1 MDIQKEL
8 LAYAKQV
15 FNLLKLDQSER
26 DIVNDSILLLK
37 LNRNRILYENIVRRK
52 NWEKLDYELNK
63 QLIHL
68 CGRVGIEPKDLET
81 ENTGDDTGTGDITAE
96 MNEKAAAIMDVVDK
110 YPEEHPIIL
119 GLRPDHGTLP
129 EEIKLLHV
137 KNKDLYPLMRKCHEQ
152 LKLMIDAKPCDRY
165 PFVTELIKLD
175 DTLQANWKQYDEYV
189 PGAAP
194 VIPPVDKKE
203 VTPGTMDSKKVSA
216 ARKYLSTN
224 KAKLAELDKL
234 VSADPEN
241 KATAEKAEKLRA
253 GMCERLK
260 ELIDAGESVAE
271 NQLAELK
278 EIGVSI

>member
-8 LAYAKQV
+8 LAYAQQV
-15 FNLLKLDQSER
+15 FNLLKLDHSER
-26 DIVNDSILLLK
+26 DIENDAVLLLK

-52 NWEKLDYELNK
+52 LWEKLDYELNK
-63 QLIHL
+63 QFIHL
-68 CGRVGIEPKDLET
+68 CGRVGIDPKEFET
-81 ENTGDDTGTGDITAE
+81 ENNGDVSGTGDVTAE

-119 GLRPDHGTLP
+119 GLRSDHDTLP

-152 LKLMIDAKPCDRY
+152 LKLMVDAKPCDRY

-175 DTLQANWKQYDEYV
+175 DILQANWKQYDEYV

-194 VIPPVDKKE
+194 VIPPVEKKE
-203 VTPGTMDSKKVSA
+203 VTTGVMDSKKVSA

-224 KAKLAELDKL
+224 KAKLSELDKL

-241 KATAEKAEKLRA
+241 KATADKATKLRA

>member
-8 LAYAKQV
+8 LAYAQQV
-15 FNLLKLDQSER
+15 FNLLKLDHSER

-37 LNRNRILYENIVRRK
+37 LNRNRILYENIVRRN

-68 CGRVGIEPKDLET
+68 CGRVGIDPKDLET
-81 ENTGDDTGTGDITAE
+81 ENTGDDTGKGDVTAE

-119 GLRPDHGTLP
+119 GLRADHDTLP
-129 EEIKLLHV
+129 DEIKLLHV

-152 LKLMIDAKPCDRY
+152 LKLMVDAKPCDRY

-175 DTLQANWKQYDEYV
+175 DILQANWKQYDEYV
-189 PGAAP
+189 TGSAP
-194 VIPPVDKKE
+194 ILTADEKKT

-224 KAKLAELDKL
+224 KAKLAEMLKL
-234 VSADPEN
+234 VSEDTETSVTAD
-241 KATAEKAEKLRA
+241 KAEKLRA